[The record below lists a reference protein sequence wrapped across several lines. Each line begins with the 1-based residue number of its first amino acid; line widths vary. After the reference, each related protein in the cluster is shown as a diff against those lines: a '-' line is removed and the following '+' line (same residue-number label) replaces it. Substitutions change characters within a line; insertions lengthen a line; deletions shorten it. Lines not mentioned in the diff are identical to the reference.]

1 MGIIKKG
8 THRNLVIIGIL
19 LILFSLAALYF
30 VYAPGGHRS
39 ELFLLDKGVYSSSE
53 MQP

>member
-1 MGIIKKG
+1 MGNNKKG
-8 THRNLVIIGIL
+8 FHRRLVILGIL

-39 ELFLLDKGVYSSSE
+39 ELFPLERNVYSSTGVA
-53 MQP
+53 P

>member
-1 MGIIKKG
+1 MGNMKKG

-30 VYAPGGHRS
+30 VYSPGGHRS
-39 ELFLLDKGVYSSSE
+39 ELFLLDNGVYSSSE
-53 MQP
+53 IKP